1 MTNNHEPEGDR
12 RSFASRTPVNDNPD
26 KVVYRRGFVTR
37 HQVSGWRF
45 VMRRI
50 ASGIALHDTRMLVDP
65 LRTQSRAVLMGVL
78 ILITGLAGCFV
89 FSLIRP
95 SGSAGN
101 NAVLADRS
109 TAALYVRVGDDLHPV
124 LNLTSARL
132 IVGRPVNPTT
142 VKSSELDRFPR
153 GNLIGIPGAPER
165 MVQNASHD
173 ANWTVCDGVSGTSHG
188 AHSTGVTVIAGPPD
202 GDGARAAAIHAN
214 QGILVDN
221 GTATW
226 LLWDGK
232 RSQIDLANHAVTN
245 ALGLGLGDS
254 DVPAPRPIAQG
265 LFNAIPEFPA
275 LTAPSIPNAGGPA
288 SFSVPA
294 PIGAVVV
301 SYGLEQNS
309 SGTLHY
315 YAVLPDGLQS
325 ISPVLAAILR
335 NSNSYGVDQPPR
347 LGADQVAKLPVSRM
361 LDTTRYPDQQ
371 VTLIDA
377 AKNPV
382 TCAYWSK
389 AGGAATSSL
398 SLLSGSV
405 LPVPDAVRTVDLVG
419 GGAPGIAARVALA
432 PGTGYFT
439 QTVGGGAAAPAAG
452 SLFWISDTGV
462 RYGIDTETGEAAGN
476 PAAGH
481 GKTVEAL
488 GLSAPAVP
496 VPWSVLSLFAP
507 GPTLS
512 RADALLA
519 HDGLAPDAKPGSP
532 VSAEVG
538 ARPQGEVPPPAS
550 GGEGR

>member
-1 MTNNHEPEGDR
+1 MTNNHEPEGER

-26 KVVYRRGFVTR
+26 KVEYRRGFVTR

-65 LRTQSRAVLMGVL
+65 LRTQSRAVLMGAL

-109 TAALYVRVGDDLHPV
+109 TAALYVRVGEDLHPV

-132 IVGRPVNPTT
+132 IVGHPVNPTT

-165 MVQNASHD
+165 MVQNSSHD
-173 ANWTVCDGVSGTSHG
+173 ANWTVCDAVSGTAHG

-221 GTATW
+221 GNTTW
-226 LLWDGK
+226 LLWGGK
-232 RSQIDLANHAVTN
+232 RSQIDLSNHAVTN
-245 ALGLGLGDS
+245 ALGLGS

-265 LFNAIPEFPA
+265 LFNAIPESPS
-275 LTAPSIPNAGGPA
+275 LTAPSIPNAAGPA
-288 SFSVPA
+288 GFSVPG

-301 SYGLEQNS
+301 SYGLEQSS

-315 YAVLPDGLQS
+315 YAVLPDGLQP

-335 NSNSYGVDQPPR
+335 NSNSYGLEQPPR
-347 LGADQVAKLPVSRM
+347 LGADEVARLPVSRM

-371 VTLIDA
+371 VAPIDA

-389 AGGAATSSL
+389 PAGAATSSL

-405 LPVPDAVRTVDLVG
+405 LPVPDAVRTVDLVA
-419 GGAPGIAARVALA
+419 GASQGAAARVALA

-439 QTVGGGAAAPAAG
+439 QTVGGGSAAPAAG
-452 SLFWISDTGV
+452 SLFWVSDTGV
-462 RYGIDTETGEAAGN
+462 RYGIDDEAENG
-476 PAAGH
+476 AAGH

-488 GLSAPAVP
+488 GLNPPAVP

-507 GPTLS
+507 GPALS

-519 HDGLAPDAKPGSP
+519 HDGLAPDARPGRP
-532 VSAEVG
+532 VA
-538 ARPQGEVPPPAS
+538 AQ
-550 GGEGR
+550 GEGR

>member
-1 MTNNHEPEGDR
+1 MTNPEPQDDR
-12 RSFASRTPVNDNPD
+12 RSFSSRTPVNDNPD
-26 KVVYRRGFVTR
+26 RVVYRRGFVTR
-37 HQVSGWRF
+37 HQVTGWRF

-65 LRTQSRAVLMGVL
+65 LRTQSRAVLMGAL
-78 ILITGLAGCFV
+78 ILITGLVGCFV

-173 ANWTVCDGVSGTSHG
+173 ANWTVCDAVSGTSRG
-188 AHSTGVTVIAGPPD
+188 AHSTGVAVIAGPPD

-221 GTATW
+221 GASTW

-232 RSQIDLANHAVTN
+232 RSQIDLANHAVTS
-245 ALGLGLGDS
+245 ALGLGLGAPE
-254 DVPAPRPIAQG
+254 VPAPRPIAPG
-265 LFNAIPEFPA
+265 LFNAIPE
-275 LTAPSIPNAGGPA
+275 APPLAPPPIPNSGDSAG
-288 SFSVPA
+288 FSVPA
-294 PIGAVVV
+294 PVGAVVV

-309 SGTLHY
+309 SGTVRY
-315 YAVLPDGLQS
+315 YAVLPDGLQP

-335 NSNSYGVDQPPR
+335 NTNSYGLDQPPR
-347 LGADQVAKLPVSRM
+347 IGADQVAKLPVSRM

-371 VTLIDA
+371 IVVVDA

-389 AGGAATSSL
+389 PAGAATSSL

-405 LPVPDAVRTVDLVG
+405 LPVPDGVRTVDLVG
-419 GGAPGIAARVALA
+419 GGSQGNGSTATRVALV

-452 SLFWISDTGV
+452 SLFWVSDTGV
-462 RYGIDTETGEAAGN
+462 RYGIDNEAENG
-476 PAAGH
+476 PGAAGH

-496 VPWSVLSLFAP
+496 IPWSVLSLFAT
-507 GPTLS
+507 GPALS

-519 HDGLAPDAKPGSP
+519 HDGLAPDTKPGRP
-532 VSAEVG
+532 VAAE
-538 ARPQGEVPPPAS
+538 
-550 GGEGR
+550 GGPR

>member
-1 MTNNHEPEGDR
+1 MTNTNGHEPQEDR
-12 RSFASRTPVNDNPD
+12 RSFSSRTPVNDNPD

-65 LRTQSRAVLMGVL
+65 LRTQSRAVLMGAL

-109 TAALYVRVGDDLHPV
+109 TSALYVRVGDDLHPV

-142 VKSSELDRFPR
+142 VKSSELDRFSR

-173 ANWTVCDGVSGTSHG
+173 ANWTVCDGVSGTARG
-188 AHSTGVTVIAGPPD
+188 AHSTGVTVIAGQPD
-202 GDGARAAAIHAN
+202 GTGARAVAMHAN
-214 QGILVDN
+214 QGILVDFPTDR
-221 GTATW
+221 GDGTW

-232 RSQIDLANHAVTN
+232 RSRIDLANHAVTS
-245 ALGLGLGDS
+245 ALGLGLGNS
-254 DVPAPRPIAQG
+254 DVPPPRPIAQG
-265 LFNAIPEFPA
+265 LFNAIPESPP
-275 LTAPSIPNAGGPA
+275 LTAPPIPNAGAPA
-288 SFSVPA
+288 GFSVPA

-309 SGTLHY
+309 ARY
-315 YAVLPDGLQS
+315 YAVLPDGLQPV
-325 ISPVLAAILR
+325 SPVLAAILR
-335 NSNSYGVDQPPR
+335 NTNSYGLDQPPR
-347 LGADQVAKLPVSRM
+347 LAADEVAKLPVSRM
-361 LDTTRYPDQQ
+361 LDTARYPDQQ
-371 VTLIDA
+371 VGIVDA

-382 TCAYWSK
+382 TCAHWSK
-389 AGGAATSSL
+389 PAGAATSSL
-398 SLLSGSV
+398 TILSGSA
-405 LPVPDAVRTVDLVG
+405 LPVPDGIRTVDLVG
-419 GGAPGIAARVALA
+419 GSPGAATRVALA

-439 QTVGGGAAAPAAG
+439 QTVSGGAAAPAVG
-452 SLFWISDTGV
+452 SLFWVSDTGV
-462 RYGIDTETGEAAGN
+462 RYGIDNEAENG
-476 PAAGH
+476 PGGSGH

-488 GLSAPAVP
+488 GLSAPP
-496 VPWSVLSLFAP
+496 VPIPWSALTLFAP

-519 HDGLAPDAKPGSP
+519 HDGLAPDARPGRP
-532 VSAEVG
+532 VSAE
-538 ARPQGEVPPPAS
+538 
-550 GGEGR
+550 GGPR

>member
-1 MTNNHEPEGDR
+1 MTDNEPDGEWVGER
-12 RSFASRTPVNDNPD
+12 RSFTSRTPVNDNPD
-26 KVVYRRGFVTR
+26 QVVYRRGFVTR
-37 HQVSGWRF
+37 HQVTGWRF

-65 LRTQSRAVLMGVL
+65 LRTQSRSVLMGAL

-95 SGSAGN
+95 NAQAGN

-109 TAALYVRVGDDLHPV
+109 SAALYVRVGDELHPV

-132 IVGRPVNPTT
+132 IVGRPVNPST

-165 MVQNASHD
+165 MVQNTSHD
-173 ANWTVCDGVSGTSHG
+173 ANWTVCDAVSGTSRG

-202 GDGARAAAIHAN
+202 SHGARAAALGSA
-214 QGILVDN
+214 QGVLVDD
-221 GTATW
+221 GTSTW

-245 ALGLGLGDS
+245 ALGLGA

-265 LFNAIPEFPA
+265 LFNAIPESPA
-275 LTAPSIPNAGGPA
+275 LTAPGIPNAGAPA
-288 SFSVPA
+288 NFPVPA

-301 SYGLEQNS
+301 SSALDQSS
-309 SGTLHY
+309 SGTARY
-315 YAVLPDGLQS
+315 YAVLPDGLQP

-335 NSNSYGVDQPPR
+335 NTNSYGLDQPPR
-347 LGADQVAKLPVSRM
+347 LGADGVAKLPVSRM
-361 LDTTRYPDQQ
+361 LETSRYPDRQI
-371 VTLIDA
+371 VPVDA
-377 AKNPV
+377 AKAPV

-389 AGGAATSSL
+389 PAGAATSSL
-398 SLLSGSV
+398 SLLSGSA
-405 LPVPDAVRTVDLVG
+405 LPVPEALRTVDLVG
-419 GGAPGIAARVALA
+419 GGAGSQGTATRVALA

-439 QTVGGGAAAPAAG
+439 QTVGGGAASPGTG
-452 SLFWISDTGV
+452 SLFWVSDTGV
-462 RYGIDTETGEAAGN
+462 RYGIDNEPDSSGN
-476 PAAGH
+476 AGH

-496 VPWSVLSLFAP
+496 IPWSMLTLFAS

-512 RADALLA
+512 RTDALLA
-519 HDGLAPDAKPGSP
+519 HDGLPPDNRPGHP
-532 VSAEVG
+532 VSAE
-538 ARPQGEVPPPAS
+538 
-550 GGEGR
+550 GGPR

>member
-1 MTNNHEPEGDR
+1 MTHNEPDGEWAGAR
-12 RSFASRTPVNDNPD
+12 RSFSSRTPVNDNPD

-37 HQVSGWRF
+37 HQVTGWRF

-78 ILITGLAGCFV
+78 ILITGLVGCFV

-95 SGSAGN
+95 SGTAGN

-132 IVGRPVNPTT
+132 IVGRAANPTT
-142 VKSSELDRFPR
+142 VKSTELDRFPR

-173 ANWTVCDGVSGTSHG
+173 ANWTVCDAVSGTTRG

-202 GDGARAAAIHAN
+202 GDGARATAIHVN
-214 QGILVDN
+214 QGILVDFPGDR
-221 GTATW
+221 GTSTW

-232 RSQIDLANHAVTN
+232 RSQIDLTNHAVTN
-245 ALGLGLGDS
+245 ALGLGAGNS
-254 DVPAPRPIAQG
+254 DVPARRPIAQG
-265 LFNAIPEFPA
+265 LFNAIPEAPV
-275 LTAPSIPNAGGPA
+275 LTAPPIPNAGGPA
-288 SFSVPA
+288 NFSVPA

-301 SYGLEQNS
+301 SYGLEQNA
-309 SGTLHY
+309 SGTVRY
-315 YAVLPDGLQS
+315 YAVLPDGLQPV
-325 ISPVLAAILR
+325 SPVLAAILR
-335 NSNSYGVDQPPR
+335 NANSYGLEQPPR
-347 LGADQVAKLPVSRM
+347 LGADAVARLPVSRM
-361 LDTTRYPDQQ
+361 LDTARYPDQQ
-371 VTLIDA
+371 IVLVDA

-389 AGGAATSSL
+389 PAGAATSSL

-419 GGAPGIAARVALA
+419 GGSQGNGSTATRVALA

-439 QTVGGGAAAPAAG
+439 QAVGGGAAAPAVG
-452 SLFWISDTGV
+452 SLFWVSDTGV
-462 RYGIDTETGEAAGN
+462 HYGIDTEAD
-476 PAAGH
+476 GH
-481 GKTVEAL
+481 GKTIAAL
-488 GLSAPAVP
+488 GLKEPAVP
-496 VPWSVLSLFAP
+496 VPWSMLSLFAT
-507 GPTLS
+507 GPALS

-519 HDGLAPDAKPGSP
+519 HDGLPPDTRPARP
-532 VSAEVG
+532 VSAKGG
-538 ARPQGEVPPPAS
+538 AR
-550 GGEGR
+550 